1 MTELTPAR
9 LAMLLWTHL
18 TSMGPMIFYSAVWAM
33 GLSGYEV
40 LLFISLSPGLLSIR
54 RLRRSFLPSTLDQFW
69 VDNLVRMVLV
79 LGLAGYM
86 IDDEGM
92 GRLCYT
98 SFAVGVGFLGWFGRY
113 FAEDSSEKRK
123 TKSL

>member
-1 MTELTPAR
+1 
-9 LAMLLWTHL
+9 
-18 TSMGPMIFYSAVWAM
+18 MIFYSAVWAM